1 MPSLTQLL
9 LTLCATTI
17 VLGAPTPASTDNDNG
32 ATFITQRSAAYN
44 GDITY
49 YEPGLGA
56 CGWTNQD
63 SEAVVALSPA
73 QYSGNCGKHITIHKD
88 GKTTRAKV
96 VDKCPG
102 CASGAIDVSSS
113 VFKTIAD
120 LSVGRTSVSWSF
132 D

>member
-1 MPSLTQLL
+1 
-9 LTLCATTI
+9 
-17 VLGAPTPASTDNDNG
+17 
-32 ATFITQRSAAYN
+32 
-44 GDITY
+44 
-49 YEPGLGA
+49 
-56 CGWTNQD
+56 
-63 SEAVVALSPA
+63 VALSPS
-73 QYSGNCGKHITIHKD
+73 QYNGNCGKRITIHKD
-88 GKTTRAKV
+88 GKTAHAKV